1 MTHHHT
7 VVPETAKPTPN
18 QKHSEHITGFR
29 CRKILR
35 GVYCA
40 SRSRVRH
47 YCLPHYDTHH
57 TNTTPQSS
65 VVFSVSFHH
74 HTHSHTHTHTH
85 THTNTRTQHTR
96 PTTVIEDLQGP
107 KPQLAASRQRIIVR
121 HCTNHIIDAAGTNR
135 PFKQLTVAHAEDT
148 SEVPPA
154 CRDLYPFACTR
165 YALISPLFLCVRVYR
180 LSEQA
185 SENNVNGPAAL
196 QAPDRAFE
204 DYQGCYRPD
213 Y

>member
-1 MTHHHT
+1 MHHESHACHTQLPVIKHHHHPQRIGRQCWELECHVPQKT
-7 VVPETAKPTPN
+7 VQRHT
-18 QKHSEHITGFR
+18 
-29 CRKILR
+29 
-35 GVYCA
+35 
-40 SRSRVRH
+40 RV
-47 YCLPHYDTHH
+47 
-57 TNTTPQSS
+57 
-65 VVFSVSFHH
+65 VVHA
-74 HTHSHTHTHTH
+74 HTH

-96 PTTVIEDLQGP
+96 PTVIEDLQGP